1 MRKRAFTL
9 IGGVLLVTG
18 LAVALIT
25 NHYESKVLGQTNL
38 GVTVLAPNQGAQES
52 EEYQRLRREIEALF
66 WIGVALVGAG
76 VALQTAGALIE
87 T

>member
-1 MRKRAFTL
+1 VRKRAFTL
-9 IGGVLLVTG
+9 IGGLLLVTG

-25 NHYESKVLGQTNL
+25 THYESKVLGQTNL

-52 EEYQRLRREIEALF
+52 EGHQRLRREFEALF
-66 WIGVALVGAG
+66 WIGVALIGAG